1 MTTFKSTFGNVEVTV
16 NEERITVKSER
27 LNTAEAEI
35 VAKEYLDS
43 EGIENDVRGCYEE
56 EENVFTMRFDV
67 W

>member
-1 MTTFKSTFGNVEVTV
+1 MKTFESTYGNVEVTV

-27 LNTAEAEI
+27 LSAAEAEI

-43 EGIENDVRGCYEE
+43 EEIENDVRGCYEE